1 VEIARGHGSHFDP
14 QVADAFASIPL
25 ERLVEI
31 TRHYES
37 LVSAPLV
44 TEGELARAS

>member
-1 VEIARGHGSHFDP
+1 
-14 QVADAFASIPL
+14 VADAFASIPL